1 MSVMKIIASDLNQG
15 DKAKQEVVTMENIII
30 SLESESMIKDSIIN
44 TLTLVNS
51 NQKKI
56 IQLSDEK
63 YQIMSDNYDYV
74 KNELKKENF
83 NSKLQKLFIG
93 GLIIAITAISI
104 IQ

>member
-1 MSVMKIIASDLNQG
+1 MKIIASDLNQG